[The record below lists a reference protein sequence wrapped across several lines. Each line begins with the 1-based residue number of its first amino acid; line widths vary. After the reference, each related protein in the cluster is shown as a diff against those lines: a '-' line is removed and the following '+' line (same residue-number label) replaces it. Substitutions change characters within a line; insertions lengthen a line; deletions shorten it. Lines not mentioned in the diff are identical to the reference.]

1 MARVMVKVNEPNSR
15 IKNPNRER
23 EKKRKEKETHSTQRH
38 STTAQQ
44 KQAIE
49 VYTVVPKCGG
59 YP

>member
-1 MARVMVKVNEPNSR
+1 MVKVNEPNSR

-23 EKKRKEKETHSTQRH
+23 EKKSKEKETHSTQRH